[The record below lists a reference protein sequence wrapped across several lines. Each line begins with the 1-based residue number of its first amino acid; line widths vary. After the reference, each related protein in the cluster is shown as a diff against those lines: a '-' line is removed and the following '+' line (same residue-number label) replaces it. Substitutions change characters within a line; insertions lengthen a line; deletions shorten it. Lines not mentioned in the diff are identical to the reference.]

1 MAIAKQNLRRVA
13 VIAVLIA
20 IAGCSALA
28 LREFD
33 ARFGAARPK
42 EYVPIAGAP
51 VEYHRDIRP
60 IMEQRCLNCHGCYD
74 APCQLKLDSYEG
86 VLRGGNKES
95 VYATRFTAAKLSR
108 LFEDAQTTGD
118 WRTQGFHPVLN
129 ERQPSREANLNA
141 GVMAKM
147 LDLKQQHA
155 LPAGKVLPDTFD
167 FSLERDQQ
175 CPKIEEFESYAAK
188 YPLWGMPYGLPALQD
203 DERGKLQ
210 EWLAL
215 GAPAAAI
222 KALPAS
228 LSKEVEYW
236 ETLFNGNTLKHQLA
250 ARYIYEHLFIAHLYL
265 EDAGTDT
272 VFFKLVRSHT
282 PPGQPISLIATRRP
296 YDDPGTAHVYYRLW
310 RDPTSIVAKTHMPYR
325 LSPERRDHWKKWFI
339 DADYSVTKLPSY
351 DPETASNPFVT
362 YDVIPYTSRH
372 SFLLDEAQFTVMNFI
387 KGPVCRGNAALNV
400 IQDRFWVFF
409 TPPQTAISSQLSQF
423 LSAQDRHL
431 RLPAAAE
438 SGLWSIAHWHSYS
451 KAQQSYLQ
459 AKGEFIRNNLTKLE
473 QAQLGTFWDGDGTN
487 SNAALTV
494 FRHFDSA
501 TVVQGLV
508 GEPPQTAWLIDYPI
522 LERIH
527 YLLVA
532 GFDVYGT
539 ASHQAMTRL
548 YMDFL
553 RMESEMNFLAF
564 LPDVQRRAEVSQ
576 WYRDADESVAEYLS
590 AYFDHGV
597 LPAPVD
603 YKTDQ
608 HKQELFTA
616 LQKRLSK
623 VLNHSY
629 DLDKLGLSAAN
640 IAELD
645 KLNKVRGIAA
655 SIVPQ
660 SLIIKV
666 EDHGLLTLLSNS
678 AYSNISSM
686 FGEADRR
693 LMAEDSLTIAN
704 GVATAYPNVFLRVKP
719 ADIPALVQAIAGL
732 RSEGDYSRLL
742 DRFGV
747 RRTNAQFWPVSDQV
761 LADYRKLEPLSSGV
775 LDYNRYDNR

>member
-1 MAIAKQNLRRVA
+1 MRRIVVFA
-13 VIAVLIA
+13 MLIAV
-20 IAGCSALA
+20 AGCSTLA
-28 LREFD
+28 IREFD
-33 ARFGAARPK
+33 ARFGAAYPK
-42 EYVPIAGAP
+42 EYVPVAAAP
-51 VEYHRDIRP
+51 VEYYRDIRP

-86 VLRGGNKES
+86 VLRGGNRES

-118 WRTQGFHPVLN
+118 WRAQGFHPVLN

-147 LDLKQQHA
+147 LDLKQQHP

-167 FSLERDQQ
+167 FALERDQQ

-188 YPLWGMPYGLPALQD
+188 YPLWGMPYGLPGLHD

-272 VFFKLVRSHT
+272 VFFKLVRSRT

-296 YDDPGTAHVYYRLW
+296 YDDPDTARVYYRLW
-310 RDPTSIVAKTHMPYR
+310 RDPASIVAKTHMPYR

-339 DADYSVTKLPSY
+339 DADYAVSKLPSY

-409 TPPQTAISSQLSQF
+409 TPPKTEASQQFSQF
-423 LSAQDRHL
+423 LAGQDQHL
-431 RLPAAAE
+431 RLPAEAE
-438 SGLWSIAHWHSYS
+438 SGLWSIAHWHSYAKS
-451 KAQQSYLQ
+451 QQAYLH
-459 AKGEFIRNNLTKLE
+459 AKGDFIRDNIQVLE
-473 QAQLGTFWDGDGTN
+473 QAQLKTFWDGEGTN

-494 FRHFDSA
+494 FRHYDSA

-564 LPDVQRRAEVSQ
+564 LPDAQRRAEVSQ
-576 WYRDADESVAEYLS
+576 WYRDSDESVAEYLR
-590 AYFDHGV
+590 AYFDHEV

-603 YKTDQ
+603 YKTDRP
-608 HKQELFTA
+608 KQELFAA
-616 LQKRLSK
+616 LQKHLSK

-645 KLNKVRGIAA
+645 KLNKVRGVAA
-655 SIVPQ
+655 SIVPP

-666 EDHGLLTLLSNS
+666 EGHGLLTLLSNS
-678 AYSNISSM
+678 AYTNISSM

-693 LMAEDSLTIAN
+693 LVAEDSLTIAN
-704 GVATAYPNVFLRVKP
+704 GVVTAYPNVFLRVQA
-719 ADIPALVQAIAGL
+719 ADIPAMVQEITGL
-732 RSEGDYSRLL
+732 RSEDDYGRLL

-747 RRTNAQFWPVSDQV
+747 RRSNAQFWSVSDQI